1 METRSQKN
9 IRIAVA
15 MLVAGLFLGYFIG
28 MRSQTKEISND
39 SHSSMHTT
47 MDSMTA
53 TLSGK
58 TGDVLDKAFLDE
70 MIVHHEGA
78 IEMAALLLAGSK
90 RPELI
95 KLAKDIIAAQTREV
109 QMMKEWRS
117 QWFVD

>member
-1 METRSQKN
+1 MGGPVLME
-9 IRIAVA
+9 
-15 MLVAGLFLGYFIG
+15 LVAGLFLGYFIG
-28 MRSQTKEISND
+28 MRSQTKDISND

-53 TLSGK
+53 ILLGK
-58 TGDVLDKAFLDE
+58 TGDTLDKAFLDE

-78 IEMAALLLAGSK
+78 IEMATILLAGTK

-95 KLAKDIIAAQTREV
+95 KLGNDIIVAQTREV

-117 QWFVD
+117 QWFVN